1 MCRQPWVMLAVL
13 LLMTT
18 GVFAVDDKA
27 TPDQLQKA
35 YDDALVQLKEAQ
47 NAKNDL
53 AKENEKLGKQI
64 EDLKKQLGVAT
75 ARIGGLERQ
84 VAENDEKTFH
94 LRSIYAAWKA
104 YMKLHPDLL
113 VSWRLYLGADAL
125 AATDSSASFE
135 QESLVITPPVAA
147 DRG

>member
-13 LLMTT
+13 LLATT
-18 GVFAVDDKA
+18 GVFAVDDKPN
-27 TPDQLQKA
+27 PDQVQKA
-35 YDDALVQLKEAQ
+35 YDDALGQLKQAQ

-75 ARIGGLERQ
+75 ARISGLERQ
-84 VAENDEKTFH
+84 VSENDEKTFQ
-94 LRSIYAAWKA
+94 LRSVYAAWKSF
-104 YMKLHPDLL
+104 MKLHPDLL
-113 VSWRLYLGADAL
+113 VSWKLYLGADAL
-125 AATDSSASFE
+125 ASPDSSGSIDPDGI
-135 QESLVITPPVAA
+135 SSPGSA

>member
-18 GVFAVDDKA
+18 GVLAVDDK
-27 TPDQLQKA
+27 PNPEQLQKA

-53 AKENEKLGKQI
+53 AKENDKLAKQI
-64 EDLKKQLGVAT
+64 EDLKKQLSVAT

-125 AATDSSASFE
+125 AAPDSSSFE
-135 QESLVITPPVAA
+135 QESLTVTTPGAA

>member
-13 LLMTT
+13 LLATT
-18 GVFAVDDKA
+18 GVFAVDDK
-27 TPDQLQKA
+27 PSPEQLQKA

-53 AKENEKLGKQI
+53 AKENDKLTKQI
-64 EDLKKQLGVAT
+64 DDLKKQLGVAS
-75 ARIGGLERQ
+75 ARISGLERQ
-84 VAENDEKTFH
+84 ASENDEKTFH
-94 LRSIYAAWKA
+94 LRSIYAAWKS

-125 AATDSSASFE
+125 ASPDPALEQDS
-135 QESLVITPPVAA
+135 LIVTTPDHA